1 MKWFNDR
8 YVKRADYDILR
19 DELND
24 TLKAYENLSLGC
36 RGLQTEIE
44 LLERQALE
52 LFKLRLE
59 HRYALFGKSEE
70 QFSVMRT
77 SYPNLGDLYVKR
89 YRPELG

>member
-52 LFKLRLE
+52 LFKCRLKE
-59 HRYALFGKSEE
+59 RERMFGTTAE

-77 SYPNLGDLYVKR
+77 AYPRLGDLYAKR
-89 YRPELG
+89 YLG